1 MFQKKLGS
9 ERVSLSPAT
18 LAFLLAGQFLIS
30 AISGFAQ
37 SQTPPSQGNT
47 TTNDPAVVEVLEKHI
62 RAIGGREVLKA
73 DKTVETQSERE
84 VLGTTSH
91 VYRIED
97 RTTGRF
103 YSATGGPNGKIEQGF
118 DGKRAWRKAPFFRGY
133 LQESDPQARAAT
145 NRRAPFYEYKESGRV
160 FKKLLN
166 ETVSGRQY
174 IVLAGEETDP
184 LGRTFNVRYYFDPQT
199 YLLGQVVRGGDIS

>member
-1 MFQKKLGS
+1 MLQKKVGS
-9 ERVSLSPAT
+9 ERVSLPPAT

-37 SQTPPSQGNT
+37 SQTPPLQGNT

-62 RAIGGREVLKA
+62 AAIGGRDVLKA

-84 VLGTTSH
+84 VLGATSH

-103 YSATGGPNGKIEQGF
+103 YSATDGPNGKIEQGF

-133 LQESDPQARAAT
+133 LQESDPQTRAAA

-160 FKKLLN
+160 FKK
-166 ETVSGRQY
+166 
-174 IVLAGEETDP
+174 
-184 LGRTFNVRYYFDPQT
+184 
-199 YLLGQVVRGGDIS
+199 